1 VIAEE
6 VAAHPWVARAAECV
20 RFGISTAPQ
29 HDWDATK
36 AFAQAVEAMG
46 FDALMLPEHPM
57 FVGNATW
64 TALCGL
70 AEVTHTVR
78 LGTLVSCVSY
88 SNPAV
93 LARMAADLDR
103 MSGGRA
109 ILGLGS
115 GDMPHE
121 FRQLGVPWRPAAE
134 RQAALEEGLQII
146 RPLLQGRRVTFR
158 GQYFHVED
166 AVLEPPPMQQPG
178 VPILVAGG
186 GEKTTLR
193 FAASYA
199 DGVNVGAASWAGG
212 AFGPEDIR
220 RKFDVLD
227 QHCLAAERAPSSVM
241 KTAIAALVLGTSPES
256 AVAKLENVPAAL
268 LTFFER
274 LPIIGTPEQ
283 AAARVRAMID
293 TGFQYVI
300 FIVLDRESLE
310 LAAEQ
315 VIPAVVAT

>member
-1 VIAEE
+1 MIAEE

-46 FDALMLPEHPM
+46 FDALVLPEHPM

-93 LARMAADLDR
+93 LARMATDLDR

-178 VPILVAGG
+178 YRFSWPAGAKRRPCASLHPMRTGSMWVPRRGRAAPSA
-186 GEKTTLR
+186 LR
-193 FAASYA
+193 TSAASLM
-199 DGVNVGAASWAGG
+199 SWTSMAW
-212 AFGPEDIR
+212 R
-220 RKFDVLD
+220 LN
-227 QHCLAAERAPSSVM
+227 
-241 KTAIAALVLGTSPES
+241 AL
-256 AVAKLENVPAAL
+256 
-268 LTFFER
+268 
-274 LPIIGTPEQ
+274 Q
-283 AAARVRAMID
+283 A
-293 TGFQYVI
+293 Q
-300 FIVLDRESLE
+300 
-310 LAAEQ
+310 
-315 VIPAVVAT
+315 